1 MLPQSQQVLFD
12 WNCWDSIVRTPN
24 LSILYRCLCTSWRFW
39 TLQTLLVDSCLMW
52 RQWLRFVG
60 ETCGARRQVILAII
74 NRLLWASNRR
84 SSCCQSWRCQP
95 VSWCAKTLCYRS
107 SEGGQEE
114 SRWSVCASTTSSLDE
129 EVDDPWHFSWENKKT
144 QAWPG

>member
-12 WNCWDSIVRTPN
+12 WNCWDSIVRTPQFKYSLPLFVYFMAVLN
-24 LSILYRCLCTSWRFW
+24 LTNFTCWFVAHVAPVAAICGGNLRCPKASN
-39 TLQTLLVDSCLMW
+39 SSP
-52 RQWLRFVG
+52 
-60 ETCGARRQVILAII
+60 
-74 NRLLWASNRR
+74 LLWASNRR
-84 SSCCQSWRCQP
+84 SSCRQSWGCQP

-114 SRWSVCASTTSSLDE
+114 YRWSVCASTTSSLDE